1 VYIVSAFWEFW
12 LTKFSLFKQHWNSI
26 VSSFSKPLNFNSGM
40 KQNNGQSGQYLNTE
54 TIGMK
59 PKNNLTGPYFKK
71 ELILADFRLANLSRD
86 CSVIGRREV
95 LTGKAKFGI
104 FGDGKEIIQ
113 MALAKQFKNGDWRSG
128 YYRDQ
133 TWMMAMGLYDSL
145 EFFHQLYGNIDDQFN
160 SGSGGRVFNN
170 HFSVPNINR
179 DGTWRDLTKQK
190 NSSADISPTAGQ
202 MPRLLGLAYAS
213 KLFRQNKDLKQF
225 TTLSLNGNEVAFG
238 SIGDASTSEGYFWE
252 TINAAGVLQVPMAVS
267 IYDDGYGISV
277 PKKYQTTKGSISE
290 ILKGFETEKDKP
302 GIRIFKGKGW
312 DYPGLIKLY
321 EEGIAI
327 CREQHTPVVFHIEE
341 VTQPQGHST
350 SGSHERYKSEERLKW
365 EIEFDPI
372 RKMREWIHSLDIA
385 TDEELDKIVVEA
397 EEEAKES
404 RRKGWE
410 SFQTP
415 IKTERDALVKIIND
429 RSCKCTDKVKE
440 NSVDSYTE
448 ELKQVASPIRKDNFV
463 TARKILRNICGTCLK
478 ADNLN
483 EELNGWLKRNYADAL
498 KGYDSF
504 LYNETPTSVLNVKP
518 VAPVYSADSPEVPGR
533 QVLRDNYDK
542 LFSKYPLLVTFGED
556 TGVIG
561 GVNQSLEGLQ
571 KKFGEL
577 RITDTGI
584 REATILGQGLGLAL
598 RGMRPIAEIQY
609 LDYLMYALQ
618 ILSDDLAT
626 THYRSAGKMV
636 APLIISTRGH
646 RLEGI
651 WHSGSPMSM
660 LINSVR
666 GVYVCSP
673 RDMTRAAGFYNTL
686 LEGNDPA
693 VVIEPLNGY
702 RLKEKLPD
710 NLGEF
715 KIQLGIPEIL
725 NPGTDLTIVTYGSTV
740 KIAIEAVKQLALH
753 DISVELIDVQTL
765 IPFDKNKMIV
775 ESLKKTNR
783 VLFLD
788 EDVPGGTTAYMM
800 QEVLEKQNGW
810 QFLDSPPKTLA
821 AKEHRPAYTTDG
833 DYFSKP
839 NAEDVF
845 DVVYGMMKEAVP
857 DKY

>member
-1 VYIVSAFWEFW
+1 
-12 LTKFSLFKQHWNSI
+12 
-26 VSSFSKPLNFNSGM
+26 M
-40 KQNNGQSGQYLNTE
+40 KQNNHQTEPIMTGENIGMKEIKNQSGQKFNKVS
-54 TIGMK
+54 I
-59 PKNNLTGPYFKK
+59 LT
-71 ELILADFRLANLSRD
+71 DFRMANLSRNL
-86 CSVIGRREV
+86 SVIGRREV

-104 FGDGKEIIQ
+104 FGDGKEIVQ
-113 MALAKQFKNGDWRSG
+113 LALAKQFRNGDWRSG

-145 EFFHQLYGNIDDQFN
+145 EFFHQLYGNTDNQFN
-160 SGSGGRVFNN
+160 TGSGGRVFNN
-170 HFSVPNINR
+170 HFCVPNINP
-179 DGTWRDLTKQK
+179 DGSWKDLTKQK

-213 KLFRQNKDLKQF
+213 KLFRQNKDLQQF
-225 TTLSLNGNEVAFG
+225 NTLSLKGNEVAFG

-290 ILKGFETEKDKP
+290 ILKGFESEKDKP

-312 DYPGLIKLY
+312 DYAGLIKLY
-321 EEGIAI
+321 EEGISI

-365 EIEFDPI
+365 EVEFDPI
-372 RKMREWIHSLDIA
+372 KRMREWILKSDIA
-385 TDEELDKIVVEA
+385 SAEELDKLEA
-397 EEEAKES
+397 EADEEAKEA

-410 SFQTP
+410 SFQNP
-415 IKTERDALVKIIND
+415 IRIERDALVKIIND
-429 RSCKCTDKVKE
+429 RSCKCAEKAKE
-440 NSVDSYTE
+440 ESVDSYKE
-448 ELKQVASPIRKDNFV
+448 ELEKVPAPIRKDNFV
-463 TARKILRNICGTCLK
+463 TARKILRNICLTCQK
-478 ADNLN
+478 SDSLN
-483 EELNGWLKRNYADAL
+483 EELHGWLNRNYDDAI

-504 LYNETPTSVLNVKP
+504 LYNETATSVLNVKP
-518 VAPVYSADSPEVPGR
+518 IAPAYSADSQEVPGR
-533 QVLRDNYDK
+533 QILHDNYDK
-542 LFSKYPLLVTFGED
+542 LFSKYPKLLTFGED
-556 TGVIG
+556 TGGIG

-598 RGMRPIAEIQY
+598 RGLRPIAEIQY

-626 THYRSAGKMV
+626 THYRTAGRML

-666 GVYVCSP
+666 GIYVCSP

-686 LEGNDPA
+686 LEGKDPA
-693 VVIEPLNGY
+693 IVIEPLNGY
-702 RLKEKLPD
+702 RLKEKMPD
-710 NLGEF
+710 NIGEF
-715 KIQLGIPEIL
+715 RLELGIPEIL
-725 NPGTDLTIVTYGSTV
+725 NQGTDLTIVTYGSTV
-740 KIAIEAVKQLALH
+740 KIAAVAVKQLEAH

-765 IPFDKNKMIV
+765 IPFDRNNMIV

-783 VLFLD
+783 ILFLD
-788 EDVPGGTTAYMM
+788 EDLPGGTTAYMM
-800 QEVLEKQNGW
+800 QKVIEKEGGW
-810 QFLDSPPKTLA
+810 RYLDSPPKTLS
-821 AKEHRPAYTTDG
+821 AKEHRPSYTTDG

-839 NAEDVF
+839 SAEDVF
-845 DVVYGMMKEAVP
+845 DVVYEMMKETAP
-857 DKY
+857 EKF

>member
-1 VYIVSAFWEFW
+1 MI
-12 LTKFSLFKQHWNSI
+12 
-26 VSSFSKPLNFNSGM
+26 
-40 KQNNGQSGQYLNTE
+40 
-54 TIGMK
+54 
-59 PKNNLTGPYFKK
+59 K
-71 ELILADFRLANLSRD
+71 ENILSDFRLANLSRTL
-86 CSVIGRREV
+86 SIIGRREV

-104 FGDGKEIIQ
+104 FGAGKEIIQ
-113 MALAKQFKNGDWRSG
+113 IALAKQFKESDWRSG

-133 TWMMAMGLYDSL
+133 TWMMAMNLYDAVQ
-145 EFFHQLYGNIDDQFN
+145 FFHQLYGNTDREIN
-160 SGSGGRVFNN
+160 PGSGGRVFNN
-170 HFSVPNINR
+170 HFSVPNINP
-179 DGTWRDLTKQK
+179 DGSWRNLTKQK
-190 NSSADISPTAGQ
+190 NSSSDISPTAGQ

-213 KLFRQNKDLKQF
+213 KLFRQNKDLHKF
-225 TTLSLNGNEVAFG
+225 TTLSNKGNEVAFG
-238 SIGDASTSEGYFWE
+238 SIGDASTSEGHFWE
-252 TINAAGVLQVPMAVS
+252 TMNAAGVLQVPMAISV
-267 IYDDGYGISV
+267 YDDGYGISV

-290 ILKGFETEKDKP
+290 ILKGFESEKDKP

-327 CREQHTPVVFHIEE
+327 CRNEHTPVLFHIEE

-365 EIEFDPI
+365 EEEFDPI
-372 RKMREWIHSLDIA
+372 RKMREWIITSEIA
-385 TDEELDKIVVEA
+385 TSEELDKLASEA
-397 EEEAKES
+397 EEEAKEA
-404 RRKGWE
+404 RRIGWE
-410 SFQTP
+410 MFQNP
-415 IKTERDALVKIIND
+415 IKIERDALVKIIND
-429 RSCKCTDKVKE
+429 RSCRCIEEAKE
-440 NSVDSYTE
+440 NTVENYTE
-448 ELKQVASPIRKDNFV
+448 ELRNVPAPIRKDNFV
-463 TARKILRNICGTCLK
+463 TARRILRNVCTSCAK
-478 ADNLN
+478 SDNLK
-483 EELNGWLKRNYADAL
+483 EELQGWLIRNYEDAG
-498 KGYDSF
+498 KSYDSF

-518 VAPVYSADSPEVPGR
+518 VFPVYSEDSPEVPGR
-533 QVLRDNYDK
+533 QILKDNYDK
-542 LFSKYPLLVTFGED
+542 LFTKYPLLVTFGED
-556 TGVIG
+556 TGGIG

-584 REATILGQGLGLAL
+584 REATILGQGIGLAL

-626 THYRSAGKMV
+626 THYRTAGRMV

-693 VVIEPLNGY
+693 IVIEPLNGY
-702 RLKEKLPD
+702 RLKEKMPD
-710 NLGEF
+710 NIGEF
-715 KIQLGIPEIL
+715 RLQLGIPEIL
-725 NPGTDLTIVTYGSTV
+725 NHGTDLTLVTYGSTV
-740 KIAIEAVKQLALH
+740 KVAFEAVKHLASH
-753 DISVELIDVQTL
+753 NISVELIDVQTL
-765 IPFDKNKMIV
+765 VPFDRNKMIL
-775 ESLKKTNR
+775 ESIKKTNR
-783 VLFLD
+783 ILFLD

-800 QEVLEKQNGW
+800 QEVLEKQKGW
-810 QFLDSPPKTLA
+810 QFLDSPPKTLT

-839 NAEDVF
+839 SAEDIF
-845 DVVYGMMKEAVP
+845 DMIYGIMKEAVP
-857 DKY
+857 QKY

>member
-1 VYIVSAFWEFW
+1 
-12 LTKFSLFKQHWNSI
+12 
-26 VSSFSKPLNFNSGM
+26 M
-40 KQNNGQSGQYLNTE
+40 KQNNNQTGHDLNTE
-54 TIGMK
+54 IIEMK
-59 PKNNLTGPYFKK
+59 QIKNQSEQYFNK
-71 ELILADFRLANLSRD
+71 ESILADFRMANLSR
-86 CSVIGRREV
+86 SLSIIGRREV

-113 MALAKQFKNGDWRSG
+113 LALAKQFKNGDWRSG

-133 TWMMAMGLYDSL
+133 TWMMAMGVYDSL
-145 EFFHQLYGNIDDQFN
+145 EFFHQLYGNTDNQFN
-160 SGSGGRVFNN
+160 SGSRGRVFNN
-170 HFSVPNINR
+170 HFSIPNINP
-179 DGTWRDLTKQK
+179 DGSWRDLTKQK

-213 KLFRQNKDLKQF
+213 KLFRQNKDIQQF
-225 TTLSLNGNEVAFG
+225 TTLSIKGNEVAFG

-267 IYDDGYGISV
+267 VYDDGYGISV

-312 DYPGLIKLY
+312 DYEGLIKLY
-321 EEGIAI
+321 QEGIAI
-327 CREQHTPVVFHIEE
+327 GREQHTPGGGHIEE

-365 EIEFDPI
+365 EEEFDPI
-372 RKMREWIHSLDIA
+372 KKMKEWILNSEIA
-385 TDEELDKIVVEA
+385 TSDELDKLALEA

-410 SFQTP
+410 SFQYP
-415 IKTERDALVKIIND
+415 IKIERDALVKIIND
-429 RSCKCTDKVKE
+429 RSCRCTEKAKE
-440 NSVDSYTE
+440 ESVDSYTD
-448 ELKQVASPIRKDNFV
+448 ELKRVPAPIRKDNFV

-478 ADNLN
+478 SDNLK
-483 EELNGWLKRNYADAL
+483 EELEGWLKRNYEDAR
-498 KGYDSF
+498 KSYDSF
-504 LYNETPTSVLNVKP
+504 LYNETSSSVLNVKP
-518 VAPVYSADSPEVPGR
+518 IAPVYSDDSPEVPGR
-533 QVLRDNYDK
+533 QILRDNYEK
-542 LFSKYPLLVTFGED
+542 LFTKYPLLVTFGED
-556 TGVIG
+556 TGNIG

-609 LDYLMYALQ
+609 LDYLMYCLQ
-618 ILSDDLAT
+618 VLSDDLAT
-626 THYRSAGKMV
+626 THYRTAGRMI

-666 GVYVCSP
+666 GIYVCSP

-693 VVIEPLNGY
+693 IVIEPLNGY

-710 NLGEF
+710 NIGEF
-715 KIQLGIPEIL
+715 RLELGIPEIL
-725 NPGTDLTIVTYGSTV
+725 KEGTDLTIVTYGSTV
-740 KIAIEAVKQLALH
+740 KIAMEAVKHLAAH

-765 IPFDKNKMIV
+765 MPFDRKRIII

-783 VLFLD
+783 ILFLD
-788 EDVPGGTTAYMM
+788 EDVPGGTTAYML
-800 QEVLEKQNGW
+800 QEVVEKQGGW
-810 QFLDSPPKTLA
+810 QYLDSPPKTLT

-839 NAEDVF
+839 SAEDVF
-845 DVVYGMMKEAVP
+845 DVVYQIMKEAEP
-857 DKY
+857 EKY

>member
-1 VYIVSAFWEFW
+1 
-12 LTKFSLFKQHWNSI
+12 
-26 VSSFSKPLNFNSGM
+26 M
-40 KQNNGQSGQYLNTE
+40 KQNNNQTGHDLNTE
-54 TIGMK
+54 IIEMK
-59 PKNNLTGPYFKK
+59 QIRNQSEQYFNK
-71 ELILADFRLANLSRD
+71 ESILADFRMANLSR
-86 CSVIGRREV
+86 SLSIIGRREV

-113 MALAKQFKNGDWRSG
+113 LALAKQFRNGDWRSG

-133 TWMMAMGLYDSL
+133 TWMMAMGVYDSL
-145 EFFHQLYGNIDDQFN
+145 EFFHQLYGNTDNQFN

-170 HFSVPNINR
+170 HFSIPNINP
-179 DGTWRDLTKQK
+179 DGSWRDLTKQK

-213 KLFRQNKDLKQF
+213 KLFRQNKELQQF
-225 TTLSLNGNEVAFG
+225 TTLSLKGNEVAFG

-267 IYDDGYGISV
+267 VYDDGYGISV

-312 DYPGLIKLY
+312 DYAGLIKLY
-321 EEGIAI
+321 QEGIAI

-365 EIEFDPI
+365 EEEFDPI
-372 RKMREWIHSLDIA
+372 KKMREWIINSEIA
-385 TDEELDKIVVEA
+385 TSEELDKLALEA

-410 SFQTP
+410 SFQSP
-415 IKTERDALVKIIND
+415 IKIERDALVKIIND
-429 RSCKCTDKVKE
+429 RSCRCTEKAKE
-440 NSVDSYTE
+440 ESVDSYTD
-448 ELKQVASPIRKDNFV
+448 ELKRVPAPIRKDNFV

-478 ADNLN
+478 SDNLK
-483 EELNGWLKRNYADAL
+483 EELQGWLKRNYEDAR
-498 KGYDSF
+498 KSYDSF
-504 LYNETPTSVLNVKP
+504 LYNETPSSVLNVKP
-518 VAPVYSADSPEVPGR
+518 IAPLYSANSPEVPGR
-533 QVLRDNYDK
+533 QILRDNYEK
-542 LFSKYPLLVTFGED
+542 LFTKYPLLVTFGED
-556 TGVIG
+556 TGNIG

-609 LDYLMYALQ
+609 LDYLMYCLQ

-626 THYRSAGKMV
+626 THYRTAGRMI

-666 GVYVCSP
+666 GIYVCSP

-693 VVIEPLNGY
+693 IVIEPLNGY

-710 NLGEF
+710 NIGEF
-715 KIQLGIPEIL
+715 RMELGIPEIL
-725 NPGTDLTIVTYGSTV
+725 KEGTDLTIVTYGSTV
-740 KIAIEAVKQLALH
+740 KIAMEAVKHLAAH

-765 IPFDKNKMIV
+765 MPFDRKKIII

-783 VLFLD
+783 ILFLD

-800 QEVLEKQNGW
+800 QEVIEKQGGW
-810 QFLDSPPKTLA
+810 QYLDSPPKTLT

-839 NAEDVF
+839 SAEDVF
-845 DVVYGMMKEAVP
+845 DVVYQMMKEAEP
-857 DKY
+857 EKY

>member
-1 VYIVSAFWEFW
+1 LFLVSEP
-12 LTKFSLFKQHWNSI
+12 
-26 VSSFSKPLNFNSGM
+26 PLILLQLM
-40 KQNNGQSGQYLNTE
+40 KQNNHQSEPLSTKESVGMKQSNHQSGKYLN
-54 TIGMK
+54 
-59 PKNNLTGPYFKK
+59 K
-71 ELILADFRLANLSRD
+71 ESILADFRMANLSRD
-86 CSVIGRREV
+86 LSVIGRREV

-113 MALAKQFKNGDWRSG
+113 LAMAKQFRNGDWRSG

-145 EFFHQLYGNIDDQFN
+145 EFFHQLYGNTDNQFN
-160 SGSGGRVFNN
+160 TGSGGRVFNN
-170 HFSVPNINR
+170 HFSVPNINP
-179 DGTWRDLTKQK
+179 DGSWRDLTKQK

-213 KLFRQNKDLKQF
+213 KLFRQNKDLNQF
-225 TTLSLNGNEVAFG
+225 TTLSTKGNEVAFG

-312 DYPGLIKLY
+312 DYAGLIKLY

-365 EIEFDPI
+365 EEEFDPI
-372 RKMREWIHSLDIA
+372 KKMREWILSSDIA
-385 TDEELDKIVVEA
+385 TEEELDKLTTEA

-404 RRKGWE
+404 RRIGWE
-410 SFQTP
+410 SFQNP
-415 IKTERDALVKIIND
+415 IRIERDALVKIIND
-429 RSCKCTDKVKE
+429 RSCRCTEKAKE
-440 NSVDSYTE
+440 ESVDNYTE
-448 ELKQVASPIRKDNFV
+448 ELKKVPAPIRKDNFV
-463 TARKILRNICGTCLK
+463 TARKILRNICNTCMK
-478 ADNLN
+478 SDNLK
-483 EELNGWLKRNYADAL
+483 EELQGWLKRNYEDAL
-498 KGYDSF
+498 QSYDSY
-504 LYNETPTSVLNVKP
+504 LYNETPTSALNVKP

-533 QVLRDNYDK
+533 QILRDNYDK

-556 TGVIG
+556 TGGIG

-626 THYRSAGKMV
+626 THYRTAGRMI

-651 WHSGSPMSM
+651 WHSGSPMAM

-666 GVYVCSP
+666 GIYVCSP

-686 LEGNDPA
+686 LEGNSPA
-693 VVIEPLNGY
+693 IVIEPLNGY

-710 NLGEF
+710 NIGEF
-715 KIQLGIPEIL
+715 RLELGIPEIV
-725 NPGTDLTIVTYGSTV
+725 NEGTDITIVSYGSTV

-753 DISVELIDVQTL
+753 DISAELIDVQTL
-765 IPFDKNKMIV
+765 IPFDRKRMII

-788 EDVPGGTTAYMM
+788 EDLPGGTTAYMM
-800 QEVLEKQNGW
+800 QEVVEKQGGW
-810 QFLDSPPKTLA
+810 QYLDSPPKTLT

-839 NAEDVF
+839 SAEDVF
-845 DVVYGMMKEAVP
+845 DVIYEIMKEAEP
-857 DKY
+857 GKY

>member
-1 VYIVSAFWEFW
+1 
-12 LTKFSLFKQHWNSI
+12 
-26 VSSFSKPLNFNSGM
+26 M
-40 KQNNGQSGQYLNTE
+40 KQNNHESGQYLAGEN
-54 TIGMK
+54 IGMK
-59 PKNNLTGPYFKK
+59 ENSKLSGKYFNK
-71 ELILADFRLANLSRD
+71 ESILADFRLANLSRD
-86 CSVIGRREV
+86 LSITGRREV

-113 MALAKQFKNGDWRSG
+113 IALAKQFRNGDWRSG

-145 EFFHQLYGNIDDQFN
+145 EFFHQLYGNTDNQFDT
-160 SGSGGRVFNN
+160 GSGGRVFNN
-170 HFSVPNINR
+170 HFSVPNINP
-179 DGTWRDLTKQK
+179 DGSWRDLTKQK

-213 KLFRQNKDLKQF
+213 KLFRQNSELHQF
-225 TTLSLNGNEVAFG
+225 NTLSLKGNEVAFG
-238 SIGDASTSEGYFWE
+238 AIGDASTSEGYFWE

-267 IYDDGYGISV
+267 VYDDGYGISV

-290 ILKGFETEKDKP
+290 ILKGFEAEKDKP
-302 GIRIFKGKGW
+302 GIKIYKGKGW

-321 EEGIAI
+321 EEGIAF
-327 CREQHTPVVFHIEE
+327 CRETHTPVVFHIEE

-350 SGSHERYKSEERLKW
+350 SGSHERYKSAERLKW
-365 EIEFDPI
+365 EEEFDPI
-372 RKMREWIHSLDIA
+372 KKMREWILASDIA
-385 TDEELDKIVVEA
+385 TAEELDKLVAEA
-397 EEEAKES
+397 EEETKEA

-410 SFQTP
+410 SFQAP
-415 IKTERDALVKIIND
+415 IRIERDALVKIIND
-429 RSCKCTDKVKE
+429 RSCKCTEKAKE
-440 NSVDSYTE
+440 ESVDSYTE
-448 ELKQVASPIRKDNFV
+448 ELQKVPAPIRKDNFV
-463 TARKILRNICGTCLK
+463 TARKILRNICNTCQK
-478 ADNLN
+478 SDNLN
-483 EELNGWLKRNYADAL
+483 EELHGWLKRNYKDAL
-498 KGYDSF
+498 HSYDSY
-504 LYNETPTSVLNVKP
+504 LYNETQTSVLNVKP
-518 VAPVYSADSPEVPGR
+518 VPPVYSENSPEVPGR
-533 QVLRDNYDK
+533 QILRENYDK

-556 TGVIG
+556 TGGIG

-618 ILSDDLAT
+618 VLSDDLAT
-626 THYRSAGKMV
+626 THYRTAGRMI

-666 GVYVCSP
+666 GIYVCSP

-693 VVIEPLNGY
+693 IVIEPLNGY
-702 RLKEKLPD
+702 RLKERLPD
-710 NLGEF
+710 NIGEYRL
-715 KIQLGIPEIL
+715 QLGIPEIMSQ
-725 NPGTDLTIVTYGSTV
+725 GTDLTVVTYGSTV
-740 KIAIEAVKQLALH
+740 KIAAEAVRQLAAH

-765 IPFDKNKMIV
+765 IPFDKNMLIL

-788 EDVPGGTTAYMM
+788 EDLPGGTTAYMM
-800 QEVLEKQNGW
+800 QEVLEKQGGW
-810 QFLDSPPKTLA
+810 KYLDSAPKTLT

-839 NAEDVF
+839 SSEDVF
-845 DVVYGMMKEAVP
+845 DVIYAMMKEAKP
-857 DKY
+857 EKY